1 MMENPNWKPTEEDI
15 RFAWKVWID
24 ENAKLET
31 VPWLRAYANSID
43 PKYPVGM
50 SGLAT
55 EILRRCQEAAND
67 IERLRKLFG
76 DSERLSGRL
85 QETVDQL
92 RERLGGM
99 RIELDEAIR
108 ERDEARRVLKS
119 IVEEFVQHAQT
130 MNPLYPATP
139 SHECQFSW
147 NPESGKCDAC
157 EAWGDYVL
165 ICHPL
170 VETEE
175 EETP

>member
-24 ENAKLET
+24 ENAKLEI

-43 PKYPVGM
+43 PKYSVGM

-92 RERLGGM
+92 RERLGGI

-108 ERDEARRVLKS
+108 EREEARREVCELQAAEANRLSSAVRLKG
-119 IVEEFVQHAQT
+119 
-130 MNPLYPATP
+130 
-139 SHECQFSW
+139 W
-147 NPESGKCDAC
+147 
-157 EAWGDYVL
+157 
-165 ICHPL
+165 ICF
-170 VETEE
+170 
-175 EETP
+175 EETTEVGA